1 MAESQADARA
11 SSSVPRLFHSLLF
24 FEIFPLDVLL
34 AHTKPLGPI
43 LSTNEHQTLLFS
55 LPFFLLRITEQIHQS
70 LPRLHTEAK
79 EPKTE
84 KTDGEET
91 PAPLLF
97 WSANQWTREVT
108 SPSENQASGEV
119 NKESVGTGAKQ
130 QSTDIPAA
138 INRKK
143 KHTQQLKK
151 KKSGR

>member
-1 MAESQADARA
+1 MHALP
-11 SSSVPRLFHSLLF
+11 SSVPRLFHSLLF

-34 AHTKPLGPI
+34 AYTKPLGPI
-43 LSTNEHQTLLFS
+43 LSTSEHQTLLFS

-84 KTDGEET
+84 KTDEEET

-97 WSANQWTREVT
+97 PSANQWTREVT

-119 NKESVGTGAKQ
+119 NESPQEQERSSRVPIYPQ
-130 QSTDIPAA
+130 
-138 INRKK
+138 R
-143 KHTQQLKK
+143 
-151 KKSGR
+151 